1 QNTVGTALMVEREN
15 WKIELAD
22 RLLAGIHCRR
32 PTEAAPGEDQLL
44 TDARKLEIYL
54 DYLGVISF
62 SSLAAGRDQ
71 RLLSLLSEE
80 DSSLILALRNLPV
93 RDNASTLAERVRRLR
108 RELGI
113 E

>member
-1 QNTVGTALMVEREN
+1 M
-15 WKIELAD
+15 
-22 RLLAGIHCRR
+22 
-32 PTEAAPGEDQLL
+32 
-44 TDARKLEIYL
+44 
-54 DYLGVISF
+54 ISF